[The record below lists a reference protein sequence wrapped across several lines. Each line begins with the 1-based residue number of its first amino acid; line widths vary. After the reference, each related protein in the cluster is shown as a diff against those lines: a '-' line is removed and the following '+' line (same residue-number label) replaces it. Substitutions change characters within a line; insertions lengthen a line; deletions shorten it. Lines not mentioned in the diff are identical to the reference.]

1 MSVMK
6 EIDNIRSSLLS
17 KNGLVSDEKKEEF

>member
-1 MSVMK
+1 MK